1 MLAVGT
7 PKTRHSQRILPV
19 PAFLMEMLR
28 ERCGSAASEYVF
40 GRRGHVAEPR
50 TLQRRFQRLAKR
62 LGIQGVHFHT
72 LRHPYVKHTTKNIIL
87 KSRKPKLS
95 DNRPDNLGFL
105 LL

>member
-1 MLAVGT
+1 MRAYLEAAELLVQEHQRHPESPYLFPS
-7 PKTRHSQRILPV
+7 PKTGGMYHPDSIVNLHKKILKD
-19 PAFLMEMLR
+19 AGL
-28 ERCGSAASEYVF
+28 EYI
-40 GRRGHVAEPR
+40 
-50 TLQRRFQRLAKR
+50 RF
-62 LGIQGVHFHT
+62 HD